1 MNAETAT
8 APVHVGFIL
17 DGNRRWARHHTLP
30 EMDGH
35 LAGYNA
41 LKDVMRACF
50 DSGVQYVSIY
60 TFSTENWQR
69 DGKEISG
76 LMRLAMRV
84 VTTDLKELIRDR
96 IRVRFLGRTDGIST
110 KLLKGIE
117 KAEEATG
124 HFTGRTLAV
133 CFNYGGQQEIA
144 DAARA
149 CVVDG
154 LAPEAVTEQAMT
166 DRMYAPDV
174 PPIDITVRTSGEQ
187 RLSNFMLWRISYSEL
202 LFIDKF
208 WPDMTKQDVTDIINE
223 YNRRVRRFGGA

>member
-1 MNAETAT
+1 
-8 APVHVGFIL
+8 
-17 DGNRRWARHHTLP
+17 
-30 EMDGH
+30 
-35 LAGYNA
+35 
-41 LKDVMRACF
+41 
-50 DSGVQYVSIY
+50 VSIY

-69 DGKEISG
+69 DGKEVSG

-117 KAEEATG
+117 KAEKATG
-124 HFTGRTLAV
+124 HFTGKTLAV
-133 CFNYGGQQEIA
+133 CFNYGGQQEIV

-149 CVVDG
+149 CIADG
-154 LAPEAVTEQAMT
+154 LAPEAITEQAMT